1 MCYIHCELGSTNSLA
16 AERCQMMENAFE
28 RIYEMKEQEKISIN
42 GVPETMLQTMYA
54 RAKETKKKNAVI
66 HDEKAVEIV
75 EKLDYDFALADKDA
89 VMGSGVIARTIMLD
103 KMVAGYLK
111 KYQDAIVINIA
122 CGLDTRCY
130 RNEGKYKKWYN
141 IDLPDTIN
149 VRSIFVEEQGPVI
162 YQFAE
167 SAMDEAWAEKIEH
180 TGEPVLVIIEGLTMY
195 LTEEDV
201 VRIFEIIDKKFRK
214 VTVLVEVMN
223 PFIVKHVK
231 EKSIDQSEA
240 KFTWGVKNGK
250 LLADKLSSFTHVA
263 DHSLAEGMAVFV
275 PVYRILKKIPII
287 ANISNK
293 IVILRK

>member
-1 MCYIHCELGSTNSLA
+1 
-16 AERCQMMENAFE
+16 MEKN
-28 RIYEMKEQEKISIN
+28 IKMNKQEKISIN

-54 RAKETKKKNAVI
+54 RAKESKKKNAVI
-66 HDEKAVEIV
+66 YDAKAVEIV
-75 EKLDYDFALADKDA
+75 EKLDYDFALADKDTA
-89 VMGSGVIARTIMLD
+89 MGSGVIARTIILD
-103 KMVAGYLK
+103 KMVADYLK
-111 KYQDAIVINIA
+111 KHPDAIVVNIA

-141 IDLPDTIN
+141 IDLEDTIHI
-149 VRSIFVEEQGPVI
+149 RSRFMKEEGTVI
-162 YQFAE
+162 YQIAE
-167 SAMDEAWAEKIEH
+167 SAMDEGWAEKIEY

-201 VRIFEIIDKKFRK
+201 VKIFEIIDRKFKKA
-214 VTVLVEVMN
+214 TVLVEVMS
-223 PFIVKHVK
+223 PFVVKNIK

-250 LLADKLSSFTHVA
+250 LLADKLPAFTHVA

-275 PVYRILKKIPII
+275 PVYRILKKIPVV

-293 IVILRK
+293 IVILKK

>member
-1 MCYIHCELGSTNSLA
+1 MN
-16 AERCQMMENAFE
+16 
-28 RIYEMKEQEKISIN
+28 KQEKISIT

-54 RAKETKKKNAVI
+54 RAKESKKKNAVI
-66 HDEKAVEIV
+66 QDEKAVEIV
-75 EKLDYDFALADKDA
+75 EQLDYDFALADKDVA
-89 VMGSGVIARTIMLD
+89 MGSGVIARTIMLD
-103 KMVAGYLK
+103 KMVVDYLK
-111 KYQDAIVINIA
+111 KHPDAIVVNIA

-149 VRSIFVEEQGPVI
+149 VRSKFMKEEGPAI
-162 YQFAE
+162 YQYAE
-167 SAMDEAWAEKIEH
+167 SAMDEAWTEKIEYN
-180 TGEPVLVIIEGLTMY
+180 GEPVLVIIEGLTMY

-201 VRIFEIIDKKFRK
+201 VKIFDILDKKFK
-214 VTVLVEVMN
+214 KTTVLVEVMN
-223 PFIVKHVK
+223 PFIVKNIK

-250 LLADKLSSFTHVA
+250 ILADKLPAFTHVA

-275 PVYRILKKIPII
+275 PVYRILKKLPFVE
-287 ANISNK
+287 NISNK

>member
-1 MCYIHCELGSTNSLA
+1 
-16 AERCQMMENAFE
+16 MMETAVE
-28 RIYEMKEQEKISIN
+28 GGYTSMKEQEKISIN

-75 EKLDYDFALADKDA
+75 EKLDYDFTLADKDA
-89 VMGSGVIARTIMLD
+89 AMGSGVIARTIMLD
-103 KMVAGYLK
+103 KMVSDYLCK
-111 KYQDAIVINIA
+111 NENTIVVNIA

-149 VRSIFVEEQGPVI
+149 IRSRFMREEGPII

-167 SAMDEAWAEKIEH
+167 SAMDEAWAEKIEYN
-180 TGEPVLVIIEGLTMY
+180 GEPVLVVIEGLTMY
-195 LTEEDV
+195 LAEEEV

-214 VTVLVEVMN
+214 ATVLVEIMN
-223 PFIVKHVK
+223 PFIVKNIK

-250 LLADKLSSFTHVA
+250 LLADKLNFFTHVA

-275 PVYRILKKIPII
+275 PVYRILKKIPMV

-293 IVILRK
+293 IIILRK

>member
-1 MCYIHCELGSTNSLA
+1 MS
-16 AERCQMMENAFE
+16 
-28 RIYEMKEQEKISIN
+28 KQEKISIN

-75 EKLDYDFALADKDA
+75 EKLDYDFSLADKDGA
-89 VMGSGVIARTIMLD
+89 MGNGVIARTIMLD
-103 KMVAGYLK
+103 KMVSAYLNK
-111 KYQDAIVINIA
+111 NKDAIVVNLA

-130 RNEGKYKKWYN
+130 RNEGKYKRWYN
-141 IDLPDTIN
+141 IDLSDSIN
-149 VRSIFVEEQGPVI
+149 VRARFMEEQGPVI

-167 SAMDEAWAEKIEH
+167 SAMEEAWAEKIEYS
-180 TGEPVLVIIEGLTMY
+180 GEPVLVVIEGLTMY
-195 LTEEDV
+195 LSEEDV
-201 VRIFEIIDKKFRK
+201 VKIFDIIDKKFK
-214 VTVLVEVMN
+214 KATVLVETMN
-223 PFIVKHVK
+223 PFIVKNIK

-250 LLADKLSSFTHVA
+250 ILAEKLPAFSHVA

-275 PVYRILKKIPII
+275 PIYRVLKKIPLV

-293 IVILRK
+293 IIVLKK

>member
-1 MCYIHCELGSTNSLA
+1 MN
-16 AERCQMMENAFE
+16 
-28 RIYEMKEQEKISIN
+28 EQEKISIT

-75 EKLDYDFALADKDA
+75 EKLDYDFTLADKDA
-89 VMGSGVIARTIMLD
+89 AMGSGVIARTIMLD
-103 KMVAGYLK
+103 KMVSDYLHK
-111 KYQDAIVINIA
+111 NENTIVVNIA

-149 VRSIFVEEQGPVI
+149 IRSRFMREEGPTI

-167 SAMDEAWAEKIEH
+167 SAMDEAWAEKIEYN
-180 TGEPVLVIIEGLTMY
+180 GEPVLVVIEGLTMY
-195 LTEEDV
+195 LAEEEV
-201 VRIFEIIDKKFRK
+201 VRIFKIIDKKFRK
-214 VTVLVEVMN
+214 ATVLVEIMN
-223 PFIVKHVK
+223 PFIVKNIK
-231 EKSIDQSEA
+231 EKSIDQSTA

-250 LLADKLSSFTHVA
+250 LLADKLNYFTHVA

-275 PVYRILKKIPII
+275 PVYRILKKIPMV

>member
-1 MCYIHCELGSTNSLA
+1 MGK
-16 AERCQMMENAFE
+16 Q
-28 RIYEMKEQEKISIN
+28 KKISIN

-66 HDEKAVEIV
+66 HDDKAVEIV
-75 EKLDYDFALADKDA
+75 ESLDYDFDLADKDA
-89 VMGSGVIARTIMLD
+89 AMGSGVIARTIMLD
-103 KMVAGYLK
+103 KMVSDYLRK
-111 KYQDAIVINIA
+111 HKNAIVVNIA

-141 IDLPDTIN
+141 IDLIDTIN
-149 VRSIFVEEQGPVI
+149 VREKFMKEQGPVI

-167 SAMDEAWAEKIEH
+167 SAMDEAWAEKVEYN
-180 TGEPVLVIIEGLTMY
+180 GESVLVVIEGLTMY

-201 VRIFEIIDKKFRK
+201 VKIFEIIDKKFK
-214 VTVLVEVMN
+214 KTTVFVEVMS
-223 PFIVKHVK
+223 PFVVKNIK

-250 LLADKLSSFTHVA
+250 LLAEKLPAFTHIA

-275 PVYRILKKIPII
+275 PAYRILKKIPVV

-293 IVILRK
+293 IVVLKKQEITAER